1 MFDGFA
7 ATVTITEI
15 AAITQVIANHCARD
29 DEVAGDDSHANTQIL
44 MTLMTMM
51 MRRMTVIATRYKK
64 YKQHRRSS
72 GASSSSSSSRWW
84 RRRRKRNDNNKNV
97 NSNQI
102 LEVIVVEVII
112 GTAGVVAVVAAV
124 VAIVVVLV
132 FFSGSSGGSRSGSGS
147 SSSSRNTRDLN
158 SKELEITI
166 VCLGHTLVSN
176 GIIIH
181 SRCTVLI
188 AEAPVLTWETPRPG
202 CTKHQVRC
210 ARTFQQPGNTKHPER
225 SQT

>member
-72 GASSSSSSSRWW
+72 GASSSSSRWW

-132 FFSGSSGGSRSGSGS
+132 FFSGSSGGSRSGSGSS